1 MVQAFIMKG
10 GLSSLDYLVFC
21 DTELVTKS
29 YLYETENIFE
39 EELYTFTRHF
49 VDGLRAGLARFR
61 D

>member
-1 MVQAFIMKG
+1 MKG